1 MGPCAGGAV
10 YSPALTD
17 FTFMLKDNSFMFLTG
32 PEVIKAVSG
41 EEVSQAQLGGPK
53 VHTAISGVAHGAFED
68 ELTAMR
74 ELRRF
79 FCYLPNPVS
88 ASTTARWTAPPQSA
102 LRLCWD
108 PEQSYNVLGVITG
121 LVDEDSFFEIMPD
134 WAQSIVVGFGRLE
147 GRVVGLVANQPAVSS
162 GVLDS
167 NASIKAAR
175 FVRFCDAFGIPLV
188 TLVDVPGFLPGR
200 AQEEAGII
208 RNGAKLLFAYA
219 EATVPKLTV
228 VLRKAY
234 GGAYCV
240 MSSKHLRGD
249 FNYAWPTAE
258 IAVMG
263 VKGAVEIIA
272 KKSTETGKAHLL
284 AEYERKLIS
293 PLPAAER
300 GYIDD
305 VIEPEETRSRLIRD
319 LELLERKCRNGR
331 GSEKKHSNI
340 PL

>member
-1 MGPCAGGAV
+1 M
-10 YSPALTD
+10 T
-17 FTFMLKDNSFMFLTG
+17 
-32 PEVIKAVSG
+32 
-41 EEVSQAQLGGPK
+41 
-53 VHTAISGVAHGAFED
+53 
-68 ELTAMR
+68 
-74 ELRRF
+74 
-79 FCYLPNPVS
+79 
-88 ASTTARWTAPPQSA
+88 
-102 LRLCWD
+102 WD
-108 PEQSYNVLGVITG
+108 PNRSYNVKGIIEG
-121 LVDEDSFFEIMPD
+121 LVDADSFFEIMPD
-134 WAQSIVVGFGRLE
+134 WAGNVVIGFARL
-147 GRVVGLVANQPAVSS
+147 GGQVIGLVANQPAVSS

-175 FVRFCDAFGIPLV
+175 WVRFCDAFSVPLV

-200 AQEEAGII
+200 AQEQAGII

-263 VKGAVEIIA
+263 AKGAVEIIFKGHREGEREA
-272 KKSTETGKAHLL
+272 RA
-284 AEYERKLIS
+284 AEYEAKLAT
-293 PLPAAER
+293 PLPAAQR

-305 VIEPEETRSRLIRD
+305 IILPAETRDRLIRD
-319 LELLERKCRNGR
+319 LELLKGKQGARTVGGK
-331 GSEKKHSNI
+331 
-340 PL
+340 PLSL